1 MHLNDLDTP
10 AAWIDLEVMERNLA
24 RMADYAR
31 AHGLALR
38 PHIKTHK
45 VPALARRQ
53 VEMGAAGIT
62 SAKVSEALVMA
73 RAGLNDILLAYP
85 VWGALKWERLR
96 ELAALARLNMA
107 TDSAAHAGAVAAALG
122 AERVRVQLLVEL
134 DAGFGRCGLSVDKN
148 LTEQVSRIAGCGMP
162 VRGIMF
168 YPGHLKHLDPGS
180 LDRLNRTLGRAV
192 QAFRAAGVEP
202 RVVSGGST
210 PTWAH
215 SHLIEAQTEIR
226 PGTYIFNDC
235 NTVDTGACGWDDCA
249 LRVRCRVV
257 STAVPG
263 RAIID
268 GGSKTFSDAA
278 RREGAGFGRLVQAP
292 EVLCEKMNEEHGYLS
307 LAGSSFQPRPG
318 DMLDVIP
325 NHVCTTVNMHHTLY
339 GVRGGEVVETWE
351 VAARGMIQ

>member
-24 RMADYAR
+24 RLAGYTR
-31 AHGLALR
+31 AHGLVLR

-53 VEMGAAGIT
+53 VELGAAGIT

-73 RAGLNDILLAYP
+73 RAGLSDILLAYP

-96 ELAALARLNMA
+96 ELSLLSSLSLA
-107 TDSAAHAGAVAAALG
+107 TDSAAHAAAVADALG
-122 AERVRVQLLVEL
+122 ADRSRVKLLVEV
-134 DAGFGRCGLSVDKN
+134 DAGFGRCGLSVDDS
-148 LTEQVSRIAGCGMP
+148 LTEQVARIAGCGME
-162 VRGIMF
+162 VSGIMF
-168 YPGHLKHLDPGS
+168 YPGHLKHLESGS
-180 LDRLNRTLGRAV
+180 LDHLNRILGRAV
-192 QAFRAAGVEP
+192 EAFRRAGVEP

-215 SHLIEAQTEIR
+215 SHLVEAQTEIR

-235 NTVDTGACGWDDCA
+235 NTVDTGACGWEDCA

-263 RAIID
+263 RAIVD

-278 RREGAGFGRLVQAP
+278 RREGGGFGRLVQAP
-292 EVLCEKMNEEHGYLS
+292 EVLCEKMNEEHGYLN
-307 LAGSSFQPRPG
+307 LDGSDFHPRPG
-318 DMLDVIP
+318 DMVDVIP

-339 GVRGGEVVETWE
+339 GVRGGEVVDSWE
-351 VAARGMIQ
+351 VAARGLIQ